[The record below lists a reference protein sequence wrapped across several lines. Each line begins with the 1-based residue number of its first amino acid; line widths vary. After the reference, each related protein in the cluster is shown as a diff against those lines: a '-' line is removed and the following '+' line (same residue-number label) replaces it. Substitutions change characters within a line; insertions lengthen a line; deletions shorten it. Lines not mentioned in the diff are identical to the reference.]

1 MSGDPYT
8 ADELSAIMRALD
20 DSEEHPQPFTAAEV
34 EALMDLLPADSEE
47 HDRPFTAAEVE
58 ALMDVLPAV
67 ESEPDLGAMLAAME
81 ESDRRILAG
90 LAEGD
95 DLDLS
100 TLIETVEG
108 E

>member
-20 DSEEHPQPFTAAEV
+20 DSEEHPQ
-34 EALMDLLPADSEE
+34 
-47 HDRPFTAAEVE
+47 PFTAAEVE